1 MFHLISLIDPTGEA
15 AVGARGTTGHVYG
28 GHVFW
33 DADVFVLPFAA
44 ATYPQAARAMLR
56 YRARRLSAAR
66 VYATEYGY
74 AGARFPWESAATG
87 EEVAPRELVDH
98 RGKVVEVRT
107 GALEEHVTADV
118 AWAAHHYL
126 AWTGDEAFARGDGMA
141 ILVESARYWQSR
153 VERDADG
160 TCHIRDVIGPDEYHE
175 HVDDKAYTVVMARWK
190 LRAGAAHVNRYGGGV
205 DQGELRDW
213 LATADA
219 IVDGY
224 DPRTGLYEQFSGF
237 YAREPLVAAVV
248 A

>member
-98 RGKVVEVRT
+98 RGKGVEVRT

-118 AWAAHHYL
+118 GGGARRARATQGGRAGGGRGAAGEDRGGGGGGG
-126 AWTGDEAFARGDGMA
+126 AAPPSPAGTGDEASARGDGMA
-141 ILVESARYWQSR
+141 ILGEPARCWQPR
-153 VERDADG
+153 AGRAGDAP
-160 TCHIRDVIGPDEYHE
+160 CHIRDVIGP
-175 HVDDKAYTVVMARWK
+175 
-190 LRAGAAHVNRYGGGV
+190 
-205 DQGELRDW
+205 
-213 LATADA
+213 
-219 IVDGY
+219 
-224 DPRTGLYEQFSGF
+224 
-237 YAREPLVAAVV
+237 
-248 A
+248 